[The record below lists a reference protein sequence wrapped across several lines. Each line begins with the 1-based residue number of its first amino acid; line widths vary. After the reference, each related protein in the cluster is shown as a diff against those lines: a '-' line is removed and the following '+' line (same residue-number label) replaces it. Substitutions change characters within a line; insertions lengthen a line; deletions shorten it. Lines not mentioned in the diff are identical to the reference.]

1 MTGHNRKAS
10 AFTLLEVLVATALI
24 SILAG
29 SLYATLRIAFKA
41 RRSAMASVEPV
52 RKADLALGLLGED
65 LRSAAVPNGRLAGPF
80 AGQDAA
86 DDRGHDSDSLAFY
99 GTTRSPE
106 AAEGIGDLQKVEL
119 LCEPSA
125 DGETQVLVR
134 CVTTNLL
141 SPTTV
146 EPQREILCR
155 GVYAFNLRYF
165 DGTDWLDTWDSTTV
179 NNVLPSAIEVTLQ
192 LNDDR
197 PKDPNLGGYRLLQ
210 VFRLPCGPAPSAS
223 TQVVKPSS

>member
-1 MTGHNRKAS
+1 MTGHRRKAS

-29 SLYATLRIAFKA
+29 SLYATLGIAFKA
-41 RRSAMASVEPV
+41 RRSALASVEPV

-65 LRSAAVPNGRLAGPF
+65 LRSAAVPNGILAGPF
-80 AGQDAA
+80 VGQDAA
-86 DDRGHDSDSLAFY
+86 DDLGHGADSLAFY

-106 AAEGIGDLQKVEL
+106 AAEGIGDIKKVEL
-119 LCEPSA
+119 LCEPSG
-125 DGETQVLVR
+125 DGKTQVLVR
-134 CVTTNLL
+134 CVTANLL
-141 SPTTV
+141 PPTAV
-146 EPQREILCR
+146 EPQREIICR
-155 GVYAFNLRYF
+155 NVYAFNLRYF
-165 DGTDWLDTWDSTTV
+165 DGADWLDTWDSTTV

-197 PKDPNLGGYRLLQ
+197 QKDPNVGGYRLLQ

-223 TQVVKPSS
+223 ALVVKPSP

>member
-1 MTGHNRKAS
+1 MTGYHRKAS
-10 AFTLLEVLVATALI
+10 AFTLLEVLVATTLI

-29 SLYATLRIAFKA
+29 SLYATLSIAFKA
-41 RRSAMASVEPV
+41 RRSAIASVEPV
-52 RKADLALGLLGED
+52 RKADLTLGLLGED

-80 AGQDAA
+80 AGQDGT

-106 AAEGIGDLQKVEL
+106 AAEGIGDIQKVEL
-119 LCEPSA
+119 LCEPSD

-155 GVYAFNLRYF
+155 SVYAFNLRYF
-165 DGTDWLDTWDSTTV
+165 DGSDWLDTWDSTTV
-179 NNVLPSAIEVTLQ
+179 DNVLPSAIEVTLQ

-197 PKDPNLGGYRLLQ
+197 QKDPNIGGYRLSQ
-210 VFRLPCGPAPSAS
+210 VFLLPCGPAPSAS
-223 TQVVKPSS
+223 TLVVKPSS

>member
-1 MTGHNRKAS
+1 MTGHHRKAS

-29 SLYATLRIAFKA
+29 SLYATLSIAFKA
-41 RRSAMASVEPV
+41 RRSILAAVAPV

-65 LRSAAVPNGRLAGPF
+65 LRSAVVPNGRLAGPF
-80 AGQDAA
+80 IGQDAA

-106 AAEGIGDLQKVEL
+106 AAEGIGDIQKVEL
-119 LCEPSA
+119 LCEPSD

-134 CVTTNLL
+134 RVTANLL
-141 SPTTV
+141 APVVASPV
-146 EPQREILCR
+146 EEILCR
-155 GVYAFNLRYF
+155 GVFAFNLRYF
-165 DGTDWLDTWDSTTV
+165 DGTDWLDTWDSTTESSA
-179 NNVLPSAIEVTLQ
+179 LPVAIEVTLQ

-197 PKDPNLGGYRLLQ
+197 QKDPTVGGYRLLQ
-210 VFRLPCGPAPSAS
+210 VFLLPCGPAPSAS
-223 TQVVKPSS
+223 TQVVKSSP